1 VCHLLCISFF
11 ESAVYF
17 LNTCQLDEDTPS
29 LLMNWIPSKLAPHI
43 RCVFS
48 MIDGTPQHLALS
60 EREPQP
66 YAITLNPLTE
76 ENRKVSDAF
85 TFWF

>member
-1 VCHLLCISFF
+1 
-11 ESAVYF
+11 
-17 LNTCQLDEDTPS
+17 
-29 LLMNWIPSKLAPHI
+29 MNWIPSKLAPNI

-60 EREPQP
+60 QREPQP
-66 YAITLNPLTE
+66 CAITLNPLNE